1 MSCSVLVAREDDPKR
16 PDSTDREPEKLPSLT
31 SGAASSSLDTATTVR
46 QRLIT
51 PVHSSSSYQL
61 QTPIKTKTVQDPSDQ
76 SHDRSEAP
84 PPSSA
89 AQLGSTLT
97 TSSEVEFRQ
106 DLASLDANIARL
118 QTHFRI
124 AMHTHR

>member
-1 MSCSVLVAREDDPKR
+1 MSCSVLVAREDDPKC
-16 PDSTDREPEKLPSLT
+16 PDSTDNEPEKLSSLT

-51 PVHSSSSYQL
+51 PVHSSSSYQ
-61 QTPIKTKTVQDPSDQ
+61 QTPSKTKTVQDPSDQ

-106 DLASLDANIARL
+106 DLATLDANIARL